1 MSVLWI
7 AFGLYIVGVAVV
19 LYLRPEGMFRDD
31 GRWKEFG
38 VGTGKLRTVFPFWL
52 FTLVW
57 AVLSYSLATA
67 GALFVGQ
74 VAAIRPE
81 LPTKGFDILPAAAA
95 APLPPAINSIA
106 APISA
111 TAAAAPTGAFTTP
124 GYYVLQTPTTDI
136 PRYVYYGTSPPSA
149 VDVARLSTAP

>member
-7 AFGLYIVGVAVV
+7 AFGLYITGVAVV
-19 LYLRPEGMFRDD
+19 LYIRPEGMFRDD

-67 GALFVGQ
+67 GALFAGQ
-74 VAAIRPE
+74 AALLRPE
-81 LPTKGFDILPAAAA
+81 LPTKGLAALA
-95 APLPPAINSIA
+95 APLPPAVNSIA
-106 APISA
+106 TPISTA
-111 TAAAAPTGAFTTP
+111 APAAAAPVGAFTTP
-124 GYYVLQTPTTDI
+124 GYYVLQTPTASADI
-136 PRYVYYGTSPPSA
+136 PRYVYYGTAPPSA
-149 VDVARLSTAP
+149 FDVARLSTSS